1 MLQAA
6 VHALDNSTLYQ
17 KCTQV
22 GIIRKPIA
30 GGDGSVPSSAKTA
43 LAHHKHHPR
52 TRTGNNIGVKQWAS
66 GPVGRGVER
75 EGVSDNSPSLG
86 GVSSQLSPFGC
97 QNTTTLKLGLV
108 EQ

>member
-30 GGDGSVPSSAKTA
+30 GGDGSVPSSAKS
-43 LAHHKHHPR
+43 
-52 TRTGNNIGVKQWAS
+52 V
-66 GPVGRGVER
+66 GPPQTPS
-75 EGVSDNSPSLG
+75 SDPDR
-86 GVSSQLSPFGC
+86 
-97 QNTTTLKLGLV
+97 K
-108 EQ
+108 